1 MRNQNSGDYQN
12 IPTNRSNGLLLREER
27 DHDGDSTGHVDDAK
41 EQIGTGE
48 CPVGQTPSDGT
59 KLATDGGSIVED
71 GLPSSLTVEQG
82 PFGPRLRCEC
92 GGHGITESTIEHAS
106 TCEYESTESAPRL
119 VPDGGHEFY
128 VVNEDQRSIVGGP
141 YSSRVEAQAA
151 DAAGQPAHIVV
162 SERAL
167 RLARQDGPIRDET
180 GDVDV
185 VTDGGSR
192 TLTGPGS
199 SKDQRPASPNPNSL
213 TLFQQNILYVLA
225 ESDGADYGLGV
236 KRSLEDLYGE
246 DINHGRLYPNL
257 DQLVDMRLVEKSE
270 LDKRTNEYAL
280 TEIGREVISEDAQR
294 RASIAEEIDGGDRT

>member
-1 MRNQNSGDYQN
+1 MTERKSAGKYSPAAFRGTDCKPNCYSADYRCKAR
-12 IPTNRSNGLLLREER
+12 PAASE
-27 DHDGDSTGHVDDAK
+27 
-41 EQIGTGE
+41 
-48 CPVGQTPSDGT
+48 PSDGDG
-59 KLATDGGSIVED
+59 KRLVSDGGSIVED

-92 GGHGITESTIEHAS
+92 GGHGITESTIEHAP
-106 TCEYESTESAPRL
+106 TCEYEPTEPAPRL

-128 VVNEDQRSIVGGP
+128 VVDEDRRRIVAGP
-141 YSSRVEAQAA
+141 FANREAAQADGWA
-151 DAAGQPAHIVV
+151 RQPAHIVV

-185 VTDGGSR
+185 VTDGGGR
-192 TLTGPGS
+192 TLTGPGQQ
-199 SKDQRPASPNPNSL
+199 KNQRPASPNPNSL

-246 DINHGRLYPNL
+246 DVNHGRLYPNL
-257 DQLVDMRLVEKSE
+257 NQLVDMRLIAKSE
-270 LDKRTNEYAL
+270 LDKRTNESAL
-280 TEIGREVISEDAQR
+280 TEIGREVIREDVQR
-294 RASIAEEIDGGDRT
+294 RASIAEEMDGGDCA